1 MFINP
6 VIKYKARFMVY
17 GGSMNAKR
25 LLRFFAQLV
34 KGAARKVFL
43 ILDNLRVHHARLVK
57 AWLAAE
63 ENQRNIEVFF
73 LPACLPELNPDEYL
87 NCDLPAAGRRHRFE
101 FATTLSITKL
111 LMPLNT
117 HCI

>member
-1 MFINP
+1 
-6 VIKYKARFMVY
+6 MVY

-34 KGAARKVFL
+34 KGVARKVFL

-63 ENQRNIEVFF
+63 DN
-73 LPACLPELNPDEYL
+73 
-87 NCDLPAAGRRHRFE
+87 
-101 FATTLSITKL
+101 
-111 LMPLNT
+111 
-117 HCI
+117 